1 MKKQT
6 KTILIIAVILIAAMA
21 YIYPRLDSRKSNDT
35 GVASV
40 GASSDEPSDLPVK
53 VVKLQRETLRNQLSV
68 TGTLLPNESVDLRTE
83 ISGLITKI
91 SFKEGEYVSKGTPL
105 LYLNDD
111 ELQAQFQRLQYT
123 QKLFESQENRQK
135 QLLAREA
142 ISQEEYDIVLNQ
154 FNTTLS
160 DLKLVEAQLSKT
172 VIRAPFNGTLGLRQ
186 VSEGSVIGTNDIIA
200 NFVNIDPIKIE
211 FSIPERYANQ
221 VTVGSPIY
229 FTNESTQEEVLGTVY
244 AFEPQID
251 AATRTM
257 KLRAESPNK
266 ERKYLPG
273 MFVRIRFVLE
283 VTEDALMIP
292 SESLMPDLQGYKVF
306 VVGAG
311 NKVEERRVEIGTRTD
326 THVQISSGLNVGD
339 LVLTTGVLQ
348 ARTGTP
354 VEFTQI
360 N

>member
-6 KTILIIAVILIAAMA
+6 KTILIIAVILIAAVA
-21 YIYPRLDSRKSNDT
+21 YIYPRLDSRKSNET

-40 GASSDEPSDLPVK
+40 GAGPDAVTDLPVK
-53 VVKLQRETLRNQLSV
+53 VVKLQRETLRNQLSI
-68 TGTLLPNESVDLRTE
+68 TGTIMPNESVDLRTE

-172 VIRAPFNGTLGLRQ
+172 IIRAPFNGILGLRQ

-229 FTNESTQEEVLGTVY
+229 FTNESTPEEVLGKVY

-251 AATRTM
+251 AATRTL
-257 KLRAESPNK
+257 KLRAQSPNK

-273 MFVRIRFVLE
+273 MFVRIRFVLGE
-283 VTEDALMIP
+283 TEDALMVP
-292 SESLMPDLQGYKVF
+292 SESLIPELQGYKVF
-306 VVGAG
+306 VVGAD
-311 NKVEERRVEIGTRTD
+311 NKAEERKVEIGTRTD
-326 THVQISSGLNVGD
+326 THVQITSGLDVGD

>member
-6 KTILIIAVILIAAMA
+6 KTILIIAVIVIAAVA
-21 YIYPRLDSRKSNDT
+21 YIYPRMDNRNSNQS
-35 GVASV
+35 GVVSD
-40 GASSDEPSDLPVK
+40 GASPGQESTLPVK
-53 VVKLQRETLRNQLSV
+53 VVKLAKETLRNQLSV
-68 TGTLLPNESVDLRTE
+68 TGTIMPNESVDLRTE

-111 ELQAQFQRLQYT
+111 ELQAQFQRLEYT

-154 FNTTLS
+154 YNTTLS

-172 VIRAPFNGTLGLRQ
+172 VIRAPFNGILGLRQ

-229 FTNESTQEEVLGTVY
+229 FTNESSPEEVLGKVY

-251 AATRTM
+251 AATRTL

-273 MFVRIRFVLE
+273 MFVRIRFVLGE
-283 VTEDALMIP
+283 VEDALMVP
-292 SESLMPDLQGYKVF
+292 SESVIPELQGYKVF
-306 VVGAG
+306 VVGAD
-311 NKVEERRVEIGTRTD
+311 NKAEERAVEIGTRTD
-326 THVQISSGLNVGD
+326 THVQIMSGLDVGD

>member
-6 KTILIIAVILIAAMA
+6 KTILIIAVVAIAAVA
-21 YIYPRLDSRKSNDT
+21 YFYPRMDFRKSNDT

-40 GASSDEPSDLPVK
+40 GAGSGTPADLSVR
-53 VVKLQRETLRNQLSV
+53 VVKLKRETLRNQLSM
-68 TGTLLPNESVDLRTE
+68 TGTILPNESVDLRSE
-83 ISGLITKI
+83 ISGLVTKI
-91 SFKEGEYVSKGTPL
+91 AFKEGEYVTKGTPL
-105 LYLNDD
+105 VYLNDD
-111 ELQAQFQRLQYT
+111 ELQAQYQRLEYT

-154 FNTTLS
+154 YNTTLS

-172 VIRAPFNGTLGLRQ
+172 VIRAPFNGILGLRQ
-186 VSEGSVIGTNDIIA
+186 ISEGSVIGTADVIA

-211 FSIPERYANQ
+211 FSIPERYASM
-221 VTVGSPIY
+221 VSVGSSIY
-229 FTNESTQEEVLGTVY
+229 FTNESSPDEVVGKVY

-251 AATRTM
+251 AATRTL

-266 ERKYLPG
+266 DRKYLPG
-273 MFVRIRFVLE
+273 MFVRIRFVLGE
-283 VTEDALMIP
+283 TEDALMVP
-292 SESLMPDLQGYKVF
+292 SESVVPELQGYKVF
-306 VVGAG
+306 IVGAE
-311 NKVEERRVEIGTRTD
+311 NKAEERSVEIGTRTD
-326 THVQISSGLNVGD
+326 THVQIISGLKEGD

-348 ARTGTP
+348 ASTGTP
-354 VEFTQI
+354 LEFTQI

>member
-6 KTILIIAVILIAAMA
+6 KTLLIIAVIVIVAAA
-21 YIYPRLDSRKSNDT
+21 YFYPRLESRKSNDSA
-35 GVASV
+35 VNSA
-40 GASSDEPSDLPVK
+40 GAGSGAPSSLPVK
-53 VVKLQRETLRNQLSV
+53 VVKLERETLRNQLSV
-68 TGTLLPNESVDLRTE
+68 TGTIQPNESVDLRTE
-83 ISGLITKI
+83 IQGLITKI
-91 SFKEGEYVSKGTPL
+91 SFKEGQFVSKGTPL

-154 FNTTLS
+154 YNTTLS

-172 VIRAPFNGTLGLRQ
+172 VIRAPFNGILGLRQ

-211 FSIPERYANQ
+211 FSIPERYANM
-221 VTVGSPIY
+221 VSVGSPIY
-229 FTNESTQEEVLGTVY
+229 FSNESSPEEVMGKVY

-251 AATRTM
+251 AATRTL

-273 MFVRIRFVLE
+273 MFVRIRFVLGE
-283 VTEDALMIP
+283 TENALMVP
-292 SESLMPDLQGYKVF
+292 SESIVPELQGYKVF
-306 VVGAG
+306 VVGAD
-311 NKVEERRVEIGTRTD
+311 NKAEERKVEIGTRTD
-326 THVQISSGLNVGD
+326 THVQIISGLDVGD

-348 ARTGTP
+348 AKTGSP

>member
-6 KTILIIAVILIAAMA
+6 KIILIIGVILIAAIA
-21 YIYPRLDSRKSNDT
+21 YIYPRMDLRKANEM

-40 GASSDEPSDLPVK
+40 GAEPGTPSDLPVK
-53 VVKLQRETLRNQLSV
+53 VVKLQRETLRNQLSI
-68 TGTLLPNESVDLRTE
+68 TGTILPNESVDLRTE
-83 ISGLITKI
+83 ISGLVTRI
-91 SFKEGEYVSKGTPL
+91 SFKEGQFVTKGTPL
-105 LYLNDD
+105 VYLNDD
-111 ELQAQFQRLQYT
+111 ELQAQYQRLKYT

-154 FNTTLS
+154 YNTALS
-160 DLKLVEAQLSKT
+160 DLKLVEAQLAKT
-172 VIRAPFNGTLGLRQ
+172 VVRAPFDGILGLRQ
-186 VSEGSVIGTNDIIA
+186 VSEGSVIGTTDVIA
-200 NFVNIDPIKIE
+200 NFVSIDPIKIE

-221 VTVGSPIY
+221 VKVGSPIY
-229 FTNESTQEEVLGTVY
+229 FSNESSPEEVLGKVY

-251 AATRTM
+251 VATRTLT
-257 KLRAESPNK
+257 LRAESPNK
-266 ERKYLPG
+266 ERKFLPG

-283 VTEDALMIP
+283 ETENALMVP
-292 SESLMPDLQGYKVF
+292 SESVVPELQGYKVF
-306 VVGAG
+306 VVGADSTA
-311 NKVEERRVEIGTRTD
+311 EERSVEIGTRTD
-326 THVQISSGLNVGD
+326 THVQITSGLNVGD

-348 ARTGTP
+348 ARQGTP